1 MEDFGITLAINGQQI
16 PATVHPH
23 IEGETTYY
31 DIITDSFT
39 ISIYKDTL
47 YTWAAD
53 DNAGFSNDEISSF
66 GAQLNDY

>member
-1 MEDFGITLAINGQQI
+1 MEDFGMTLAMNGQQI

-23 IEGETTYY
+23 IEGDVTYY

-53 DNAGFSNDEISSF
+53 DNAGFSNDEISSI